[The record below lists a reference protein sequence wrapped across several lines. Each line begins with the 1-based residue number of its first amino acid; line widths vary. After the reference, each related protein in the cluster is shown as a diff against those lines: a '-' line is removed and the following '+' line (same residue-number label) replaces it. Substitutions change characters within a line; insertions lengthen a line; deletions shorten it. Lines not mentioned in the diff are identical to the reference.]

1 MNSLPIEFADIV
13 MFLTQLCIRS
23 LLGCIRDRGRRDG
36 ETRGGCKDRKA
47 SSVGTGSSAEVAQ
60 DRNVGS
66 SARENRGGPA
76 RKRSRSSRQAFTENL
91 THLVP

>member
-1 MNSLPIEFADIV
+1 MIV
-13 MFLTQLCIRS
+13 PCLIFDDC
-23 LLGCIRDRGRRDG
+23 
-36 ETRGGCKDRKA
+36 A
-47 SSVGTGSSAEVAQ
+47 VAQ

-91 THLVP
+91 TRHVNKVERELENTNGLVQHLLVEILEGPQ